1 MINKIIKGIRDPKR
15 AILYILGTRISK
27 GISDER
33 YLKLKYKL
41 ITGKELDF
49 ENPKTF
55 NEKLQ
60 WLKLYNRKP
69 EYTKMVDKFEV
80 RKYITDRI
88 GEEYLIPLIGVYDS
102 FEEIDFDVLPNQ
114 FVLKPNHTSGNVY
127 ICKDKS
133 KINYEELKKEI
144 NMWLKRRYYWM
155 HREWPYKNVKPK
167 IVCEKYMVDESGVEL
182 KDYKMY
188 CFNGE
193 IKLIQV
199 DYDRFN
205 GHKRN
210 LYNREWEY
218 VPTSIKYPS
227 NPDVV
232 IKKPS
237 KLKEMLE
244 LASVLSEG
252 HPYVRV
258 DFYSIN
264 EKLYFG
270 EITFYPEAGYGK
282 FDPDDLDIE
291 MGNLIKL
298 PKI

>member
-1 MINKIIKGIRDPKR
+1 MINKIIKGIRNPKR
-15 AILYILGTRISK
+15 AILYILGTKISK
-27 GISDER
+27 VIPDKT
-33 YLKLKYKL
+33 YLEIKYKL
-41 ITGKELDF
+41 TTGKKLDF

-60 WLKLYNRKP
+60 WLKLHNRNP
-69 EYTKMVDKFEV
+69 EYTTMVDKFEV
-80 RKYITDRI
+80 RKYIADKI

-102 FEEIDFDVLPNQ
+102 FEEIDFEVLPNQ

-133 KINYEELKKEI
+133 KINYKELKKEI
-144 NMWLKRRYYWM
+144 NMWLKRKYYWM

-167 IVCEKYMVDESGVEL
+167 IVCEKYMVDESGTEL

-193 IKLIQV
+193 TKIIQV

-210 LYNREWEY
+210 LYNSKWEY

-227 NPDVV
+227 NPDII
-232 IKKPS
+232 IKKPN

-244 LASVLSEG
+244 LANILSKG

-282 FDPDDLDIE
+282 FDPVDLDIE

-298 PKI
+298 PIL